1 MKPVYYVKLLGAEVY
16 VYRNLRFRR
25 FVETEVTE
33 EVYNHL
39 RTSRYFSTRV
49 ELVKDQE
56 SEAIRPPE
64 ETELLEETELPE
76 EPELP
81 EETELPE
88 EPESPEESVKSTP
101 VTLKPRRSKR
111 SKIKDPGDSE
121 EE

>member
-1 MKPVYYVKLLGAEVY
+1 LKPVYYVKLLGAEVY
-16 VYRNLRFRR
+16 VYRNLRFRK

-39 RTSRYFSTRV
+39 RTSRYFSTRI
-49 ELVKDQE
+49 ELVEDQE
-56 SEAIRPPE
+56 LEAIRP
-64 ETELLEETELPE
+64 LEETELPE
-76 EPELP
+76 ETELL